1 VLILDEPT
9 VGVDVGARAELYK
22 IIRALADT
30 GTAVL
35 MISSDFDEFAIC
47 DRVAVMRDGRIE
59 SVVDGALATK
69 ETLTA
74 LCYASGS
81 PEQ

>member
-1 VLILDEPT
+1 
-9 VGVDVGARAELYK
+9 
-22 IIRALADT
+22 
-30 GTAVL
+30 